1 MKKRFNYEPDNLAT
15 LLNEIKERLYYKMDK
30 LLEMAANIGLKGNE
44 AIDFIREQQE
54 IERNER
60 MEERER
66 QREEQERQREER
78 ERERAHE
85 IELARLRQENN
96 ERRQVDGK
104 KSVKLPTFVDE
115 KDDLDSYLQR
125 FERFARGNSWPE
137 EEWAVSLSALLSGRA
152 LDVYSRLPDEV
163 ANDYPQLKQA
173 LLKRYNLTEEG
184 YREKFRRC
192 SPEKDESPEQFIF
205 RISTYLNQWLKFS
218 NSEQTYQGIKNLI
231 VKEQFINSCPQYL
244 SIYLQ
249 ERAPSTIEEL
259 SKLSE
264 KYLIAHKRTY

>member
-1 MKKRFNYEPDNLAT
+1 MY
-15 LLNEIKERLYYKMDK
+15 I
-30 LLEMAANIGLKGNE
+30 
-44 AIDFIREQQE
+44 
-54 IERNER
+54 
-60 MEERER
+60 
-66 QREEQERQREER
+66 
-78 ERERAHE
+78 
-85 IELARLRQENN
+85 
-96 ERRQVDGK
+96 
-104 KSVKLPTFVDE
+104 
-115 KDDLDSYLQR
+115 
-125 FERFARGNSWPE
+125 
-137 EEWAVSLSALLSGRA
+137 
-152 LDVYSRLPDEV
+152 SRLPDEV

-205 RISTYLNQWLKFS
+205 RISTYLNQWVKFS

-231 VKEQFINSCPQYL
+231 VKEQFINSCPQDL

-264 KYLIAHKRTY
+264 KYLIAHKRTLADNKNKSTSANTIADFKCYKCNESGARAQAIQLHKAKIKCS

>member
-1 MKKRFNYEPDNLAT
+1 MNKSFNYEPDNLAT

-44 AIDFIREQQE
+44 AINFIREQQE

-66 QREEQERQREER
+66 QREEQEQQREEQERQREEQERQREER
-78 ERERAHE
+78 RR
-85 IELARLRQENN
+85 RQENN

-152 LDVYSRLPDEV
+152 LDVYF
-163 ANDYPQLKQA
+163 KI
-173 LLKRYNLTEEG
+173 T
-184 YREKFRRC
+184 
-192 SPEKDESPEQFIF
+192 
-205 RISTYLNQWLKFS
+205 
-218 NSEQTYQGIKNLI
+218 
-231 VKEQFINSCPQYL
+231 
-244 SIYLQ
+244 
-249 ERAPSTIEEL
+249 
-259 SKLSE
+259 
-264 KYLIAHKRTY
+264 